1 MKSEHGRSAGSAGNQ
16 SASTASDTWE
26 PQPEAPTWTTLK
38 QCEPATNA
46 TYAEDELPNL
56 ATRDPTIAEPNTYDT
71 SQYKAIE
78 TITRWNG

>member
-1 MKSEHGRSAGSAGNQ
+1 
-16 SASTASDTWE
+16 
-26 PQPEAPTWTTLK
+26 LK